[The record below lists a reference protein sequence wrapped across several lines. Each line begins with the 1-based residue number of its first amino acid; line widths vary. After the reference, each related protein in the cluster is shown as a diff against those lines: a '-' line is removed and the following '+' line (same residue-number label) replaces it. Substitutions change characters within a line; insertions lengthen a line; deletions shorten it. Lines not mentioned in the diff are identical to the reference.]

1 MSTVPDAADA
11 PSKPVKS
18 DISPSPK
25 PTDAEIHRTIVRIA
39 TGGIG
44 EILDRVRALAA
55 ELEMADTDP
64 ESVSA
69 VPLSTN
75 HTAMVLVGWVT
86 EWPEQFDTARSKLQE
101 TQLSR
106 LVGVMYNTGAAIA
119 EATGIAGFVSSVTE
133 PGRVA
138 LAEEIDRL
146 AKVGTA
152 EYARG
157 RVLAVQAFE
166 QSFDGVVA
174 YMGDS
179 EEVSELVRQ
188 QTLGITG
195 TAVQE
200 MRETGAAADGLTEGV
215 FRKLLR
221 RSVRTVPPMPDTE

>member
-1 MSTVPDAADA
+1 
-11 PSKPVKS
+11 
-18 DISPSPK
+18 
-25 PTDAEIHRTIVRIA
+25 
-39 TGGIG
+39 
-44 EILDRVRALAA
+44 
-55 ELEMADTDP
+55 MADTDP
-64 ESVSA
+64 DSVSA
-69 VPLSTN
+69 VALSTN
-75 HTAMVLVGWVT
+75 HTAMVLVGWVS
-86 EWPEQFDTARSKLQE
+86 EWPEQFDTARSRFQE

-106 LVGVMYNTGAAIA
+106 LAGVMYNTGAAVA

-133 PGRVA
+133 PGRLA

-166 QSFDGVVA
+166 RSFDGIVG

-188 QTLGITG
+188 QTLGVTG

-200 MRETGAAADGLTEGV
+200 MRESGAAADGLTEGV
-215 FRKLLR
+215 FRKLLG
-221 RSVRTVPPMPDTE
+221 RSVRTVPPIPDTE

>member
-1 MSTVPDAADA
+1 M
-11 PSKPVKS
+11 
-18 DISPSPK
+18 
-25 PTDAEIHRTIVRIA
+25 RIA

-44 EILDRVRALAA
+44 EVLDRVRALAT

-64 ESVSA
+64 DSVSA
-69 VPLSTN
+69 VALSTN
-75 HTAMVLVGWVT
+75 HTAMVLVGWVS
-86 EWPEQFDTARSKLQE
+86 EWPEQFDTARSRFQE

-106 LVGVMYNTGAAIA
+106 LAGVMYNTGAAVA

-133 PGRVA
+133 PGRLA

-166 QSFDGVVA
+166 RSFDGIVG

-188 QTLGITG
+188 QTLGVTG

-200 MRETGAAADGLTEGV
+200 MRESGAAADGLTEGV
-215 FRKLLR
+215 FRKLLG
-221 RSVRTVPPMPDTE
+221 RSVRTVPPIPDTE